1 MSIGERITEERDR
14 LGFNQEDFG
23 LIGGVKKNAQF
34 QYEKDKRSPSAEY
47 LAGIA
52 NAGADVAYILTGV
65 RIQVLP
71 EESTLTRGERA
82 TLEHYRNTN
91 EEGQKIIEQ
100 TAFFAAQS
108 AAKAAG
114 KKKA

>member
-1 MSIGERITEERDR
+1 MSDRLREERER
-14 LGFNQEDFG
+14 LGLTQEA
-23 LIGGVKKNAQF
+23 IAMAGGVTKLTAFNYENNRDPSSAFLAAVTKVGVDF
-34 QYEKDKRSPSAEY
+34 QYVM
-47 LAGIA
+47 L
-52 NAGADVAYILTGV
+52 GV
-65 RIQVLP
+65 RSQPV
-71 EESTLTRGERA
+71 EDCLTRGERIV
-82 TLEHYRNTN
+82 LDHYRHTN

>member
-1 MSIGERITEERDR
+1 MSIGERIAEERDR

-65 RIQVLP
+65 RVQPVEPVKPLNRR
-71 EESTLTRGERA
+71 EEAL
-82 TLEHYRNTN
+82 LDHYRNTN
-91 EEGQKIIEQ
+91 EEGQRHIEQ
-100 TAFFAAQS
+100 SALFAAES
-108 AAKAAG
+108 AQKTSS
-114 KKKA
+114 KKRA